1 MKIFCYRANSFIFA
15 VIVLIIIALSNSAL
29 SAEELTEIGKES
41 IWKPDDVKIGNMRE
55 ECSKDI
61 YPAFENCLIEK
72 MQEYGASA
80 KALEFTQLLMKAK
93 YPFCFMSAFR
103 EMGKI
108 DAAEVSCPF
117 MANTMGFTL
126 LVNGD
131 PRIFQPGNYEYL
143 KNIDISKDS
152 RYPAI
157 IKKFPKAEL
166 WFKGNLITMNKTSGG
181 GQQFVW
187 EHLIMNGCS
196 ACETAGSALVTYN
209 FDKTGKFIGVKLLG
223 LNPAR

>member
-1 MKIFCYRANSFIFA
+1 MKKIHFKTAGFIF
-15 VIVLIIIALSNSAL
+15 IIIVFMLITRSA
-29 SAEELTEIGKES
+29 SQAEGLTDIGRGS
-41 IWKPDDVKIGNMRE
+41 IWKPDDKKIADMRE
-55 ECSKDI
+55 ECSKDV
-61 YPAFENCLIEK
+61 YPAFDDCLLEK
-72 MQEYGASA
+72 MKEFGASA
-80 KALEFTQLLMKAK
+80 KALEFTQLLMKAE

-103 EMGKI
+103 EMGKV

-143 KNIDISKDS
+143 KNIDISKDP

-166 WFKGNLITMNKTSGG
+166 WFKGNLITMNKAING

-196 ACETAGSALVTYN
+196 ACEVAGSAIITYD
-209 FDKTGKFIGVKLLG
+209 FDKTGKFIGVKLLK
-223 LNPAR
+223 LNPAK